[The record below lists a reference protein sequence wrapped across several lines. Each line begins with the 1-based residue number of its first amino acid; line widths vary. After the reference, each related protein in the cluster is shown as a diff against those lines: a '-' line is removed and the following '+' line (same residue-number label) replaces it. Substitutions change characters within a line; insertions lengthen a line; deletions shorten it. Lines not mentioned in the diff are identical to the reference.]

1 VLLGWPGALF
11 QQSGYATEAPVM
23 SLDWILQVPAMVGLS
38 VWPTTLFLEFKFQ
51 PS

>member
-1 VLLGWPGALF
+1 
-11 QQSGYATEAPVM
+11 M